1 RVSES
6 NHVFNDA
13 VYLTRLIQLK
23 NVLEVIDTARNGM
36 QNNPSLET
44 ACQTILG
51 IEGARH
57 ALSALYPLGVGPLS
71 DYFDI
76 R

>member
-1 RVSES
+1 M
-6 NHVFNDA
+6 
-13 VYLTRLIQLK
+13 
-23 NVLEVIDTARNGM
+23 LEVIDTARNGM